1 MQEPFL
7 RTQNRCYNFA
17 YMKLF
22 FTRKNFWVAVLVIV
36 VLVGGFQ
43 FIKSKTS
50 SKVVYQTSA
59 EADPYVRFEMEA
71 YDKITK
77 NYWNAP
83 DKYDLP
89 NFFKLAVEKAGGVN
103 VTLATSTRSATAEM
117 LAGVF
122 KNATSTDARKNLAL
136 NVVSMVLYNLQPI
149 GRNGLLSQTQET
161 AFRQNV
167 SNVDPSKD
175 LYQNL
180 GLEKGATPKEINQ
193 AYEQKVAVLKEATS
207 TEAKAELKMVA
218 YAHSVLTNSNSKQLY
233 DEAKIEPTV
242 FSRVMGRTLYLY
254 LNKMSPTTLREF
266 ALSVDSAST
275 TPGLD
280 SMILDLRSNVG
291 GSLDFLQNFLGIFI
305 GQNQYAFDLFHQ
317 GNYDVQRTVQPKF
330 DELTRFKDI
339 AILTDSMTQS
349 TAELTTATFKK
360 FNLAHVVGT
369 PTRGWG
375 TVENTY
381 LMETDIDPANKYL
394 LLLVNNVTLR
404 DDNQSIE
411 GQGVDPDI
419 NINDTLWKSKLNN
432 YFRSPSLI
440 QALSESANKPPI
452 Q

>member
-1 MQEPFL
+1 
-7 RTQNRCYNFA
+7 
-17 YMKLF
+17 MKLF
-22 FTRKNFWVAVLVIV
+22 FTRKGFLMVSLITI
-36 VLVGGFQ
+36 LLIGGFL
-43 FIKSKTS
+43 FNKFKTS
-50 SKVVYQTSA
+50 PKVVYQTAA
-59 EADPYVRFEMEA
+59 ENDPYVRFEMEA

-77 NYWNAP
+77 NYWNSP
-83 DKYDLP
+83 SQYDLS
-89 NFFKLAVEKAGGVN
+89 NFFKLAVEKAGGTS
-103 VTLATSTRSATAEM
+103 VTLATSTRSATADM

-122 KNATSTDARKNLAL
+122 KNATSTEARKNLAL
-136 NVVSMVLYNLQPI
+136 NVVSLVLYNLQPI
-149 GRNGLLSQTQET
+149 GRNGLLSQAQET

-193 AYEQKVAVLKEATS
+193 AYEQKAAVLEKATT
-207 TEAKAELKMVA
+207 TEAEAELKAVA
-218 YAHSVLTNSNSKQLY
+218 YARSVLTNPNSKQLY

-254 LNKMSPTTLREF
+254 LNKISPTTLREF

-330 DELTRFKDI
+330 DELKRFKDI
-339 AILTDSMTQS
+339 AILTDNMTQS
-349 TAELTTATFKK
+349 TAELTAATFKK
-360 FNLAHVVGT
+360 FNLAHVVGV

-381 LMETDIDPANKYL
+381 PLETDIDPANKYL
-394 LLLVNNVTLR
+394 LLLVNSVTLR

-411 GQGVDPDI
+411 GQGVEPDI
-419 NINDTLWKSKLNN
+419 NTNDSNWKTKLKD
-432 YFRSPSLI
+432 YFHSQSLI
-440 QALSESANKPPI
+440 QAVSESASKLPV

>member
-1 MQEPFL
+1 
-7 RTQNRCYNFA
+7 
-17 YMKLF
+17 MKLF
-22 FTRKNFWVAVLVIV
+22 FTRRNFLIVALIV
-36 VLVGGFQ
+36 VVLIGVFQ
-43 FIKSKTS
+43 FNKSRTS

-59 EADPYVRFEMEA
+59 ENDPYVRFEMEA
-71 YDKITK
+71 YDKIAQ
-77 NYWNAP
+77 NYWSAP
-83 DKYDLP
+83 NQYDLS
-89 NFFKLAVEKAGGVN
+89 NFFKLAAEKAGGVS

-117 LAGVF
+117 LAEVF
-122 KNATSTDARKNLAL
+122 KNATSTEAKKTLAL
-136 NVVSMVLYNLQPI
+136 NVVSLVLYNLQPI
-149 GRNGLLSQTQET
+149 GRNGLLSQAQET

-180 GLEKGATPKEINQ
+180 GLEKGATPKEIDQ
-193 AYEQKVAVLKEATS
+193 AYEEKAAVLEKATS
-207 TEAKAELKMVA
+207 TEAKAELKAVA
-218 YAHSVLTNSNSKQLY
+218 YARSVLTNQNSKQLY

-242 FSRVMGRTLYLY
+242 FSRVMGSTLYLY
-254 LNKMSPTTLREF
+254 LNKISPTTLREF

-291 GSLDFLQNFLGIFI
+291 GSLDFLQHFLGIFI

-330 DELTRFKDI
+330 DELSRFKDI

-360 FNLAHVVGT
+360 FNLARVVGT

-381 LMETDIDPANKYL
+381 PLETDIDPANKYL
-394 LLLVNNVTLR
+394 LLLVNSVTLR

-411 GQGVDPDI
+411 GQGVEPDI
-419 NINDTLWKSKLNN
+419 NINDPLWKSKLKN
-432 YFRSPSLI
+432 YFHSTSLI
-440 QALSESANKPPI
+440 KALSESANKPPV

>member
-1 MQEPFL
+1 
-7 RTQNRCYNFA
+7 
-17 YMKLF
+17 MKLF
-22 FTRKNFWVAVLVIV
+22 FTRRNFWIATLIVFVLI
-36 VLVGGFQ
+36 GGFQ
-43 FIKSKTS
+43 YNKSRTS
-50 SKVVYQTSA
+50 SKIVYQTSA
-59 EADPYVRFEMEA
+59 ENDPYVRFEMEA

-83 DKYDLP
+83 NQYDLS
-89 NFFKLAVEKAGGVN
+89 NLFKLAVEKAGGVN
-103 VTLATSTRSATAEM
+103 VTLATSTRTATAEM
-117 LAGVF
+117 LAGAL
-122 KNATSTDARKNLAL
+122 KNATSTEARKNLAL
-136 NVVSMVLYNLQPI
+136 NVVSLVLYNLQPV
-149 GRNGLLSQTQET
+149 GRNGLLSQAQET
-161 AFRQNV
+161 TFRQNV

-180 GLEKGATPKEINQ
+180 DLEKGATSKEINQ
-193 AYEQKVAVLKEATS
+193 AYEEKVAVLEKATS
-207 TEAKAELKMVA
+207 TEAKAELETVT
-218 YAHSVLTNSNSKQLY
+218 YAHSVLTNPSSKQLY

-242 FSRVMGRTLYLY
+242 SSRVMGHTLYLY
-254 LNKMSPTTLREF
+254 LNKISPTTLREF

-291 GSLDFLQNFLGIFI
+291 GSLDFLQHFLGIFI

-317 GNYDVQRTVQPKF
+317 GNYDVERTLQPKF
-330 DELTRFKDI
+330 DELDRFKEI
-339 AILTDSMTQS
+339 AILVDNMTQS

-381 LMETDIDPANKYL
+381 PLETNIDPVNKYL
-394 LLLVNNVTLR
+394 LLLVNSITLR

-411 GQGVDPDI
+411 GQGVEPDI
-419 NINDTLWKSKLNN
+419 NMNDVLWKNKLKN
-432 YFRSPSLI
+432 YFRSTSLI
-440 QALSESANKPPI
+440 QALSESANKPPR

>member
-1 MQEPFL
+1 
-7 RTQNRCYNFA
+7 
-17 YMKLF
+17 MKLF
-22 FTRKNFWVAVLVIV
+22 FTRKNFLVVALIII

-43 FIKSKTS
+43 FNKSKTS

-59 EADPYVRFEMEA
+59 ENDPYVRFEMEA

-77 NYWNAP
+77 NYWNDP
-83 DKYDLP
+83 KQYDLS
-89 NFFKLAVEKAGGVN
+89 NLFKLAVEKAGGVN

-117 LAGVF
+117 LAGVL
-122 KNATSTDARKNLAL
+122 KNATSTEARKNLSL
-136 NVVSMVLYNLQPI
+136 NIISLVLYNLQPV
-149 GRNGLLSQTQET
+149 GRNGLLSQVQET

-175 LYQNL
+175 LYKNL

-193 AYEQKVAVLKEATS
+193 AYEEKAAVLEKATT
-207 TEAKAELKMVA
+207 TEAKAELKTVA
-218 YAHSVLTNSNSKQLY
+218 YARSVLTNLNSKQLY

-242 FSRVMGRTLYLY
+242 FSHVMGRTLYLY
-254 LNKMSPTTLREF
+254 LSKMSPTTLREF

-339 AILTDSMTQS
+339 AILTDNMTQS
-349 TAELTTATFKK
+349 TAEITTATFKK
-360 FNLAHVVGT
+360 FNLARVVGV

-381 LMETDIDPANKYL
+381 PLETDIDTANKYT
-394 LLLVNNVTLR
+394 LLLVNSVTLR

-411 GQGVDPDI
+411 GQGVEPDI
-419 NINDTLWKSKLNN
+419 NTNDSNWKNKLKN
-432 YFRSPSLI
+432 YFRSQSLI
-440 QALSESANKPPI
+440 QAVSESANKPPR